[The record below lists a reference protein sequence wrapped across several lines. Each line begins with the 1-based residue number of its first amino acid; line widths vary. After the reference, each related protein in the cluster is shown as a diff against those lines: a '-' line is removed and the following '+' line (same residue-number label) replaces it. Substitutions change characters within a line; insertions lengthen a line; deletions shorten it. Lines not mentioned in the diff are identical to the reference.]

1 MKTFDERD
9 EQAIK
14 DIYDVLIKNYT
25 EDNSFDVNS
34 AISVLSFLLIL
45 LLDERGK
52 NDWLIELSIN
62 DNIYKINIKKE

>member
-9 EQAIK
+9 DKAIK
-14 DIYDVLIKNYT
+14 DIYDILIKSYT
-25 EDNSFDVNS
+25 EDDSFDVNS

-45 LLDERGK
+45 FLDEKGK

-62 DNIYKINIKKE
+62 DNIYKLNIKKD